1 MQVPVTVNTCYS
13 NGFPSQHVSQRSEPQ
28 RMRVGQ
34 CLCSSECRLRSG
46 IPLWPA
52 LLSEQC
58 WFLEAE
64 SVGFGKTPGCVT
76 LQFS

>member
-13 NGFPSQHVSQRSEPQ
+13 SRFPSQHVSQR
-28 RMRVGQ
+28 MHVGQ

-46 IPLWPA
+46 IPLWPT
-52 LLSEQC
+52 LLSEQY

-64 SVGFGKTPGCVT
+64 SVGFWKTPGCVT
-76 LQFS
+76 LKFS